1 MSINAYN
8 KAIKNRTTKR
18 RCAGLESLPFMPALY
33 ILKEPKLSKVIL
45 EGYVIASDSD
55 ISAVKRELANHI
67 QLTRQ
72 EEGCLVFEVTQDR
85 KNINRFNVYEEFVSQ
100 EAFMVHQLRLRNT
113 EWGKVSSRLEKH
125 YKTNGTN

>member
-1 MSINAYN
+1 M
-8 KAIKNRTTKR
+8 
-18 RCAGLESLPFMPALY
+18 
-33 ILKEPKLSKVIL
+33 SKVIL